1 MTLGKKILVYG
12 SFFIIGMYFLFLS
25 FVEAK
30 SFLAPLLTAIVL
42 SLLMVPVS
50 KKLESWKIGRAY
62 TSLISTILLLL
73 VSLGFVLLVSLQVKS
88 FISDWD
94 KVKEKIIPEIEKLE
108 ALIYEKT
115 PINKDDVKLKD
126 AASSSAMG
134 KQALSFV
141 NSFYSFAGNYL
152 LTFIYIFFLLN
163 FRSHFRKFFIKLFS
177 DEKKQ
182 EVSNVISQ
190 TANVV
195 QAYLLGKF
203 ILMSLLAVLYCI
215 GLGISGVNNFI
226 VVSLLAALLTIV
238 PYLGNVIGFLLA
250 LSLGYLTTGEISTL
264 IGIIIT
270 FSAAQ
275 FVESYILEPYIVG
288 DKVNLNP
295 FITILAVVAGG
306 ILWGI
311 IGMVLAVPVIAI
323 ANMIFNH
330 VEPLKPYSY
339 LLSKEEKKDDK

>member
-12 SFFIIGMYFLFLS
+12 ALFIIGMYFLFLS

-42 SLLMVPVS
+42 ALLMMPVS

-62 TSLISTILLLL
+62 TSLISTVFLLLL
-73 VSLGFVLLVSLQVKS
+73 SIGFAFLVSLQVKS
-88 FISDWD
+88 FITDWD
-94 KVKEKIIPEIEKLE
+94 KVKEKVMPEIEKLE
-108 ALIYEKT
+108 AMVYEKT
-115 PINKDDVKLKD
+115 PVKEEDINVKDT
-126 AASSSAMG
+126 ATSGGMG
-134 KQALSFV
+134 KQAMNFV
-141 NSFYSFAGNYL
+141 NGFYSFAGNYL

-163 FRSHFRKFFIKLFS
+163 FRSKFRKFFVKLFS
-177 DEKKQ
+177 DEKKE
-182 EVSNVISQ
+182 EVSQVISE

-195 QAYLLGKF
+195 QGYLLGKF
-203 ILMSLLAVLYCI
+203 ILMSFLAILYCI
-215 GLGISGVNNFI
+215 GLGISGVDNFI

-238 PYLGNVIGFLLA
+238 PYLGNMLGFLIA
-250 LSLGYLTTGEISTL
+250 LSLGYLTTGETSTL

-270 FSAAQ
+270 FSVAQ

-306 ILWGI
+306 SLWGI
-311 IGMVLAVPVIAI
+311 IGMVLAVPMLAI
-323 ANMIFNH
+323 ANMIFSH
-330 VEPLKPYSY
+330 VPPLKPYSY
-339 LLSKEEKKDDK
+339 LLSKEGKKDDQ

>member
-12 SFFIIGMYFLFLS
+12 ALFIIGIYFLFLS
-25 FVEAK
+25 LIEAK
-30 SFLAPLLTAIVL
+30 SFLAPLFTAIVL

-50 KKLESWKIGRAY
+50 NKLESWKMGRAY
-62 TSLISTILLLL
+62 TSLISTIFLLLL
-73 VSLGFVLLVSLQVKS
+73 SIGFAFLVSLQVKN
-88 FISDWD
+88 FIADWD
-94 KVKEKIIPEIEKLE
+94 KVKEKVMPEIERLE
-108 ALIYEKT
+108 AMVYEKT
-115 PINKDDVKLKD
+115 PVNEEDINVKD
-126 AASSSAMG
+126 AATSGGVG

-152 LTFIYIFFLLN
+152 LTFIYVFFILN
-163 FRSHFRKFFIKLFS
+163 FRSKFRKFFIKLFP
-177 DEKKQ
+177 DEEKQ
-182 EVSNVISQ
+182 EVSQVISE

-195 QAYLLGKF
+195 QGYLFGKF

-215 GLGISGVNNFI
+215 GLGISGVDNFI

-238 PYLGNVIGFLLA
+238 PYLGNMIGFLIA
-250 LSLGYLTTGEISTL
+250 LSLGYLATGETTTL
-264 IGIIIT
+264 IGIIAT
-270 FSAAQ
+270 FSIAQ

-311 IGMVLAVPVIAI
+311 IGMVLAVPMLAI
-323 ANMIFNH
+323 ANMIFSH
-330 VEPLKPYSY
+330 VQPLKPYSY
-339 LLSKEEKKDDK
+339 LLSKEGKKDE